1 MPRPRWKRRSGRS
14 STAAPMPDQKIGQL
28 LDSLGVTVDLDEGD
42 MPTDAHVILK
52 IVKADGTV
60 SLVKAASESLDWITT
75 LGMLTA
81 ALEIENGGYVNSR
94 DDE

>member
-1 MPRPRWKRRSGRS
+1 M
-14 STAAPMPDQKIGQL
+14 TEQKIGQL

-52 IVKADGTV
+52 VVKADGAV

-81 ALEIENGGYVNSR
+81 ALKIENDGYVNSR
-94 DDE
+94 DDEA

>member
-1 MPRPRWKRRSGRS
+1 
-14 STAAPMPDQKIGQL
+14 MPDQKIGQL

-42 MPTDAHVILK
+42 LPTDAHVILK
-52 IVKADGTV
+52 VVKADGSV
-60 SLVKAASESLDWITT
+60 SLIKAASESLDWVTT

-94 DDE
+94 DDGE

>member
-1 MPRPRWKRRSGRS
+1 M
-14 STAAPMPDQKIGQL
+14 ADQKIGQL

-42 MPTDAHVILK
+42 LPTDAHVILK
-52 IVKADGTV
+52 IVKADGAV

-94 DDE
+94 NDED